1 MLRGFLFY
9 MVVGMAYIVVAFVS
23 FIIGYAL
30 CFKWFQQDITQGK
43 PIVFNKGVY
52 VAIKKKIEP

>member
-1 MLRGFLFY
+1 
-9 MVVGMAYIVVAFVS
+9 MAYIVVAFVS

-30 CFKWFQQDITQGK
+30 CFKWFQQDITQDK